1 MRIKQGTDRS
11 RSTAARRDQIVGA
24 TITVL
29 ARRGYGATSYDAI
42 CEEAGLSSK
51 RLISYHFST
60 KDELLA
66 EVLRRVTTDA
76 AVRMRPAIDAAEGMD
91 AKLAAYIRSNIEF
104 IADRPDHVRAVQ
116 QIVYG
121 GEPVPTEEAD
131 AAVARLVLL
140 FEEGQ
145 RTGVFRKFDPMLMA
159 YTVRAAIDASAGRL
173 IAGADAEHCA
183 TELVEIFHRA
193 TRIQR

>member
-1 MRIKQGTDRS
+1 MRIKDGTDRS
-11 RSTAARRDQIVGA
+11 RSTAARRDQIVAA

-66 EVLRRVTTDA
+66 EVLRRVTADA
-76 AVRMRPAIDAAEGMD
+76 AARMRPAIEAAADPAG
-91 AKLAAYIRSNIEF
+91 KLAAYIRSNIQF

-116 QIVYG
+116 QIVYAA
-121 GEPVPTEEAD
+121 VPTEEAD
-131 AAVARLVLL
+131 AAVARLAVL

-145 RTGVFRKFDPMLMA
+145 RTGAFREFD
-159 YTVRAAIDASAGRL
+159 
-173 IAGADAEHCA
+173 A
-183 TELVEIFHRA
+183 TL
-193 TRIQR
+193 

>member
-1 MRIKQGTDRS
+1 MRINQSTDRI
-11 RSTAARRDQIVGA
+11 RSTAARRDQIVAA

-66 EVLRRVTTDA
+66 EVLRRVTADA
-76 AVRMRPAIDAAEGMD
+76 AVRMRPAIEAATDPGG
-91 AKLAAYIRSNIEF
+91 KLAAYIRSNVQF

-116 QIVYG
+116 QIV
-121 GEPVPTEEAD
+121 
-131 AAVARLVLL
+131 
-140 FEEGQ
+140 
-145 RTGVFRKFDPMLMA
+145 
-159 YTVRAAIDASAGRL
+159 
-173 IAGADAEHCA
+173 
-183 TELVEIFHRA
+183 
-193 TRIQR
+193 